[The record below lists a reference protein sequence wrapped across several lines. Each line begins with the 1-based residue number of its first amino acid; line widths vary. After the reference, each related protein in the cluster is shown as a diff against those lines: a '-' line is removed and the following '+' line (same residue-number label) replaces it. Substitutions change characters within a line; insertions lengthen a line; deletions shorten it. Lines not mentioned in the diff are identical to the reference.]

1 MQVETGLVFAIFS
14 GFMASYGSRF
24 MMIHAWPSSFPLRLL
39 PCDSFPLDHTQNL
52 QLKQPLRD
60 MRIICESYMEYHSE
74 CPNRPN
80 LLVFVVYHVSYN
92 SGRSKCASGAWSSHC
107 GTIGR
112 WCSPEA
118 SGAISTDHKW
128 GFPKIGVPLV
138 IIHLNGNFPELNHPA
153 MGAPPF
159 SDTS

>member
-1 MQVETGLVFAIFS
+1 MHGLA
-14 GFMASYGSRF
+14 ASLFHCSHVIPF
-24 MMIHAWPSSFPLRLL
+24 LWTT
-39 PCDSFPLDHTQNL
+39 HTICNTL
-52 QLKQPLRD
+52 QPLRD
-60 MRIICESYMEYHSE
+60 MRIICESYMECHHSE

-107 GTIGR
+107 GTIGK

-138 IIHLNGNFPELNHPA
+138 IIHLNGNFRELNHPA